1 MRRRDFIGLCGSLAG
16 WPIAASAQ
24 YQSGRTQRIALLV
37 NGTAG
42 DPEVVARLAA
52 FQRGLERLGWF
63 DGKNVNF
70 DARFSEGAAERARG
84 FVKELVALQPDVILS
99 DTTLITA
106 MFRRESGTIPI
117 VFVEVSDPI
126 GAGFI
131 ASLAQ
136 PGGNTTG
143 VALYEEGIAG
153 KWLDLLKEARPEI
166 KRVAVMGNP
175 KNIIFNYFL
184 RNAQSAAPPLGLEI
198 VPTPI
203 ENAEEIEQSIT
214 AFSRSPNGGL
224 LIVPDQTIF
233 VHRDLV
239 IKLTATRHLA
249 AVYPLR
255 SFVTAGGL
263 MSYGVDVNNIFE
275 LAAAY
280 VDRILRGE
288 KPANLPVQAPT
299 KYQTVI
305 NVKTAKTL
313 GIEIPASLLVRADEV
328 IE

>member
-52 FQRGLERLGWF
+52 FQRGLEPLGWF

-70 DARFSEGAAERARG
+70 EARFSEGAAERARG

-143 VALYEEGIAG
+143 VAL
-153 KWLDLLKEARPEI
+153 
-166 KRVAVMGNP
+166 
-175 KNIIFNYFL
+175 
-184 RNAQSAAPPLGLEI
+184 
-198 VPTPI
+198 
-203 ENAEEIEQSIT
+203 
-214 AFSRSPNGGL
+214 
-224 LIVPDQTIF
+224 
-233 VHRDLV
+233 
-239 IKLTATRHLA
+239 
-249 AVYPLR
+249 
-255 SFVTAGGL
+255 
-263 MSYGVDVNNIFE
+263 
-275 LAAAY
+275 
-280 VDRILRGE
+280 
-288 KPANLPVQAPT
+288 
-299 KYQTVI
+299 
-305 NVKTAKTL
+305 
-313 GIEIPASLLVRADEV
+313 
-328 IE
+328 